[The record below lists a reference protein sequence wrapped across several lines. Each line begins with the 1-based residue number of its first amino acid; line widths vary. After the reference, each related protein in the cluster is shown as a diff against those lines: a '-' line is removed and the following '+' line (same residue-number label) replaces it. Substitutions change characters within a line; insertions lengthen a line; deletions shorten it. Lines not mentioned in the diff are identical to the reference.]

1 MDEVRNRFGDAFQ
14 TVQSNIS
21 MATETGLRVVRQYS
35 DEGRNMAMRAI
46 NDANIEANSMLR
58 NAWVN
63 VLDLIERLKNTAR
76 EVADPS
82 IIYEQLQIL
91 FRDEISLNNAF
102 FVLVG
107 LGFGTTGGVLLG
119 FWLAR
124 PHIAMPIMKSI
135 ACTSFRDP
143 DNVAV
148 CNTGVPPFE
157 SSSDIL
163 VRVRA
168 AALNRIDRRIAFG
181 YGRTL
186 RRLIKN
192 YDSSYNTELPLVLGR
207 SCAGI
212 VEAVGKTSKSGLEIG
227 DEVWLAAPWYESG
240 TASEL
245 VVVPE
250 TRISR
255 KPFLIGFEGAASLP
269 YSGCIALSLMDA
281 HGLTEH
287 TSKGKRVLVQDACSP
302 VGCVITQLANKW
314 GANVAVTCHT
324 RSAPVI
330 HELEERGAADII
342 TFANEH
348 FRANF
353 IDVNVEKSNLINEL
367 TPREKFDYIFL
378 TTRIAYDH
386 KFLEKFLTKHGIII
400 DAVEPELASDE
411 YGPLMRVLL
420 AMLVKFRKMMA
431 VIFRTHPDWGGPH
444 LCHHGLERLAG
455 FVNDET
461 LKTVVDRVYTPGE
474 VERALDHICNEK
486 SIGSTIITFR

>member
-1 MDEVRNRFGDAFQ
+1 MEDVRSRVGEVVNAM
-14 TVQSNIS
+14 QSSIS
-21 MATETGLRVVRQYS
+21 MATESGLRVVRQYS

-46 NDANIEANSMLR
+46 NDANAEASSAAR
-58 NAWVN
+58 NAWSH
-63 VLDLIERLKNTAR
+63 VLELVQRLKDTAR
-76 EVADPS
+76 EVADPT
-82 IIYEQLQIL
+82 IIYEQLRIL
-91 FRDEISLNNAF
+91 FRDEISRNNAF
-102 FVLVG
+102 FILVG

-119 FWLAR
+119 VWLAR
-124 PHIAMPIMKSI
+124 PHLAAPIMKSI

-148 CNTGVPPFE
+148 CNTPVPQFE

-186 RRLIKN
+186 RRMIKS
-192 YDSSYNTELPLVLGR
+192 YSASYNPELPLVLGR
-207 SCAGI
+207 SCAGV
-212 VEAVGKTSKSGLEIG
+212 VEAVGKGSKSGIEIG
-227 DEVWLAAPWYESG
+227 DEVWLATPWYESG
-240 TASEL
+240 AAAEF

-269 YSGCIALSLMDA
+269 YSGCIALSLLDA

-287 TSKGKRVLVQDACSP
+287 SSKEKRILVQDACSP

-314 GANVAVTCHT
+314 GAHVAVTCHT

-330 HELEERGAADII
+330 HELGAGDII

-348 FRANF
+348 FRSNF
-353 IDVNVEKSNLINEL
+353 IDINVEKSNLINEL
-367 TPREKFDYIFL
+367 TAREKFDYIFL
-378 TTRIAYDH
+378 TTRLAYDH
-386 KFLEKFLTKHGIII
+386 KFLTKFLAKGGTIV
-400 DAVEPELASDE
+400 DTVEPELASDE
-411 YGPLMRVLL
+411 FGPLSRMLLSVLIKVRKL
-420 AMLVKFRKMMA
+420 AA

-444 LCHHGLERLAG
+444 LCHMVLERLAG

-461 LKTVVDRVYTPGE
+461 LKTVVDRVYTPNE
-474 VERALDHICNEK
+474 VERAMDHICSEK
-486 SIGSTIITFR
+486 SIGSTIITFRS

>member
-1 MDEVRNRFGDAFQ
+1 MEEVRIRFSDVIQSA
-14 TVQSNIS
+14 QSNIN

-35 DEGRNMAMRAI
+35 DEGRNIAMRAI
-46 NDANIEANSMLR
+46 NEANVEANSIMR
-58 NAWVN
+58 NAWYN
-63 VLDLIERLKNTAR
+63 VLELVQRLKNTAR
-76 EVADPS
+76 ELADPS

-91 FRDEISLNNAF
+91 FRNEISLNNAF

-124 PHIAMPIMKSI
+124 PNLAMPIMKSI

-148 CNTGVPPFE
+148 CNTGVPQFG

-186 RRLIKN
+186 RKMINN
-192 YDSSYNTELPLVLGR
+192 YDASYNPELPLVLGR
-207 SCAGI
+207 SCAGV

-227 DEVWLAAPWYESG
+227 DEVWLAAPWYETG

-269 YSGCIALSLMDA
+269 YSGCIALSLMDS

-330 HELEERGAADII
+330 HELGAADII

-348 FRANF
+348 FRSNF

-386 KFLEKFLTKHGIII
+386 TFLERFLTKRGIIV

-411 YGPLMRVLL
+411 YGPLARVLL
-420 AMLVKFRKMMA
+420 AVLVRLRKA
-431 VIFRTHPDWGGPH
+431 TALIFRTHPDWGGPH
-444 LCHHGLERLAG
+444 LCHLVLERLAG

-461 LKTVVDRVYTPGE
+461 LKTVVDRVYTPNE
-474 VERALDHICNEK
+474 VERALDHICSEK

>member
-1 MDEVRNRFGDAFQ
+1 
-14 TVQSNIS
+14 
-21 MATETGLRVVRQYS
+21 MATETGMRVVRQYS
-35 DEGRNMAMRAI
+35 DEGRNIAMRAI
-46 NDANIEANSMLR
+46 NEANSEASSALR
-58 NAWVN
+58 NAVSN
-63 VLDLIERLKNTAR
+63 TLALLQRLKDTIR
-76 EVADPS
+76 DVADPT
-82 IIYEQLQIL
+82 IIYEQFRIL
-91 FRDEISLNNAF
+91 FRDEISRNNAF
-102 FVLVG
+102 FILVG

-119 FWLAR
+119 VWLAR
-124 PHIAMPIMKSI
+124 PHLATPIMKSI
-135 ACTSFRDP
+135 ATTSFRDP
-143 DNVAV
+143 ENVTV
-148 CNTGVPPFE
+148 CSTPVPRFE

-181 YGRTL
+181 YGRTM
-186 RRLIKN
+186 RRLIKT
-192 YDSSYNTELPLVLGR
+192 YDNSYNPELPLVLGR

-212 VEAVGKTSKSGLEIG
+212 VEAVGKGSKSGLEIG

-240 TASEL
+240 VASEL

-269 YSGCIALSLMDA
+269 YSGSIALSLMEA

-287 TSKGKRVLVQDACSP
+287 TCKGKRILVLEGCSP

-314 GANVAVTCHT
+314 GAQVSATCHI

-330 HELEERGAADII
+330 HELGAADII

-348 FRANF
+348 FRSNF

-367 TPREKFDYIFL
+367 TAREKFHHIFL

-386 KFLEKFLTKHGIII
+386 RFLEKFLAKSGVII

-411 YGPLMRVLL
+411 FGPLMRLL
-420 AMLVKFRKMMA
+420 LGIAVRCRKLVA
-431 VIFRTHPDWGGPH
+431 TVFRTQPDWGGPH
-444 LCHHGLERLAG
+444 LCHLMLERLAG

-461 LKTVVDRVYTPGE
+461 LKTVVDRVYTPNE
-474 VERALDHICNEK
+474 VERALDHICSEK

>member
-1 MDEVRNRFGDAFQ
+1 MDEFRSRLGESAEVLK
-14 TVQSNIS
+14 SNLS
-21 MATETGLRVVRQYS
+21 MATESGMRVVRQYS
-35 DEGRNMAMRAI
+35 DEGRNLAIRAI
-46 NDANIEANSMLR
+46 SEANSEASSAAR
-58 NAWVN
+58 NIMSNLLA
-63 VLDLIERLKNTAR
+63 LLQRLKDTAK
-76 EVADPS
+76 EVADPTM
-82 IIYEQLQIL
+82 IYEQLRIL
-91 FRDEISLNNAF
+91 FRDEISRNNAF
-102 FVLVG
+102 FILVG

-124 PHIAMPIMKSI
+124 PHLATPIMKSI

-143 DNVAV
+143 DNVVV
-148 CNTGVPPFE
+148 CNTTVPQFE
-157 SSSDIL
+157 ASSDIL

-186 RRLIKN
+186 RRLIRN
-192 YDSSYNTELPLVLGR
+192 YDVNYNPELPLVLGR

-212 VEAVGKTSKSGLEIG
+212 VEAVGKGSKSGLEIG
-227 DEVWLAAPWYESG
+227 DEVWLAAQWYESG
-240 TASEL
+240 AASEL

-269 YSGCIALSLMDA
+269 YSGCIALSLMDS

-287 TSKGKRVLVQDACSP
+287 TCKGKRILVQDACSP
-302 VGCVITQLANKW
+302 VGCVITQLAHKW

-330 HELEERGAADII
+330 HELGASDII
-342 TFANEH
+342 VFANEH
-348 FRANF
+348 FRSNF

-367 TPREKFDYIFL
+367 ASRDKFDFIFL
-378 TTRIAYDH
+378 TTRIAYDY
-386 KFLEKFLTKHGIII
+386 KFLEKFLAKRGVIV

-411 YGPLMRVLL
+411 YGPLMRLL
-420 AMLVKFRKMMA
+420 LGVLVKLKKTA
-431 VIFRTHPDWGGPH
+431 SVIFRTHPDWGGPH
-444 LCHHGLERLAG
+444 VCPLVLDRLAG

-461 LKTVVDRVYTPGE
+461 LKTVVDRVYTPNE
-474 VERALDHICNEK
+474 VEQALDHICSEK

>member
-1 MDEVRNRFGDAFQ
+1 MEEVRDRLADV
-14 TVQSNIS
+14 VQSMQSSIT
-21 MATETGLRVVRQYS
+21 MATENGLRVVRQYS
-35 DEGRNMAMRAI
+35 DEGRNMAMRAL
-46 NDANIEANSMLR
+46 NDANASTTMR
-58 NAWVN
+58 NAWSNILSFVQ
-63 VLDLIERLKNTAR
+63 RLKHAAR
-76 EVADPS
+76 EVADPT
-82 IIYEQLQIL
+82 IIYEQLRIL
-91 FRDEISLNNAF
+91 FRDEISRNNAF
-102 FVLVG
+102 FILVG
-107 LGFGTTGGVLLG
+107 IGFGTTGGVLLG

-124 PHIAMPIMKSI
+124 PHLATPIMKSI

-143 DNVAV
+143 NNVTV
-148 CNTGVPPFE
+148 CNTAVRQFE

-186 RRLIKN
+186 RRMIKN
-192 YDSSYNTELPLVLGR
+192 YDVSYNPELPLVLGR

-212 VEAVGKTSKSGLEIG
+212 VEAVGKGTKSGIEIG
-227 DEVWLAAPWYESG
+227 DEVWLVSPWYESG
-240 TASEL
+240 AAAEL

-250 TRISR
+250 TRLSR

-281 HGLTEH
+281 NGLTEH
-287 TSKGKRVLVQDACSP
+287 TSKGKRILVQDACSP

-330 HELEERGAADII
+330 HELGANDII

-348 FRANF
+348 FRSNF

-367 TPREKFDYIFL
+367 TGREKFDYIFL

-386 KFLEKFLTKHGIII
+386 RFLEKFLAKGGIIV
-400 DAVEPELASDE
+400 DTVEPELPSDE
-411 YGPLMRVLL
+411 FGPLMRVLL
-420 AMLVKFRKMMA
+420 SLLVRFRKMTTA
-431 VIFRTHPDWGGPH
+431 IFRTHPDWGGPH
-444 LCHHGLERLAG
+444 LCHMVLERLAG

-461 LKTVVDRVYTPGE
+461 LKTVVDRVYTPNE
-474 VERALDHICNEK
+474 VERALDHICSDK

>member
-1 MDEVRNRFGDAFQ
+1 MEEVRSRLGVVVESMQ
-14 TVQSNIS
+14 TNIS
-21 MATETGLRVVRQYS
+21 MATESGMRVVRQYS
-35 DEGRNMAMRAI
+35 DEGRNIAMRAI
-46 NDANIEANSMLR
+46 TDANSEAGTAVR
-58 NAWVN
+58 TAWSN
-63 VLDLIERLKNTAR
+63 ILELMQRLKDTVR
-76 EVADPS
+76 EVADPT
-82 IIYEQLQIL
+82 IIYEQFRIL
-91 FRDEISLNNAF
+91 FRDEISRNNAF
-102 FVLVG
+102 FILVG

-119 FWLAR
+119 VWLAR
-124 PHIAMPIMKSI
+124 PHLAMPIMKSI

-143 DNVAV
+143 DNVTA
-148 CNTGVPPFE
+148 CNTAVPQFE
-157 SSSDIL
+157 SSTDIL

-168 AALNRIDRRIAFG
+168 VALNRIDRRIAFG

-186 RRLIKN
+186 RRMIKT
-192 YDSSYNTELPLVLGR
+192 YDTSYYPELPLVLGR

-212 VEAVGKTSKSGLEIG
+212 VEAVGKGSKSGLEIG
-227 DEVWLAAPWYESG
+227 DEVWLAAPWYEAG

-287 TSKGKRVLVQDACSP
+287 TSKGKKILVQDAVSP

-314 GANVAVTCHT
+314 GAQVAVTCHT

-330 HELEERGAADII
+330 HELGASDII

-348 FRANF
+348 FRSNF

-367 TPREKFDYIFL
+367 AGREKFDFIFL

-386 KFLEKFLTKHGIII
+386 KFLDKFLAKGGVII
-400 DAVEPELASDE
+400 DTVEPELASDE
-411 YGPLMRVLL
+411 YGPLMRMFLGLFVRL
-420 AMLVKFRKMMA
+420 RKAVA

-444 LCHHGLERLAG
+444 LCHMVLDRLAG

-461 LKTVVDRVYTPGE
+461 LKTVVDRVYTPTE
-474 VERALDHICNEK
+474 VERALDHICSEQ